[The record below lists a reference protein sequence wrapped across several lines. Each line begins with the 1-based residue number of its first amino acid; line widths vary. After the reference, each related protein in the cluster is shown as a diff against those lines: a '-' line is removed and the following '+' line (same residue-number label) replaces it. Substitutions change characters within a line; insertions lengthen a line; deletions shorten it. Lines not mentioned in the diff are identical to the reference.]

1 MMLSVIASICSA
13 MGVFFVL
20 AGVILLRSHRNIR
33 DRLGVYL
40 TNGDDESL
48 SIKEIE
54 LSQPFS
60 QRIILPMIKQASRFF
75 GWMLPQNS
83 WNALRLKLAQAG
95 NPGQISPL
103 DFAGFKGL
111 CTCAMLT
118 IAIGYSFLAQ
128 YTFSLTTLM
137 VIGALGMLGF
147 MAPDFWLS
155 RRVTRRQGAIVN
167 TLPDAMDLLTI
178 TVEAGLSFDNGLQEI
193 VAKWNN
199 ELGQEFGRVLRD
211 IGMGQSRR
219 QSLMA
224 LGERTGVPDLQTLIN
239 ALNQAE
245 ELGVSIARV
254 LKIQS
259 EELRVKRRQRAQEKA
274 NQAPIKMMF
283 PLVFL
288 IFPAIFAVLLG
299 PAIPQ
304 LMDSFGNLGG

>member
-1 MMLSVIASICSA
+1 MMLSIVASICIGMS
-13 MGVFFVL
+13 VFFVL
-20 AGVILLRSHRNIR
+20 AGFVVARSHRSIR
-33 DRLGVYL
+33 DRLDVYV
-40 TNGDDESL
+40 TNGADEQLSL
-48 SIKEIE
+48 KEIE

-60 QRIILPMIKQASRFF
+60 QRIMLPMIKQASRFF
-75 GWMLPQNS
+75 GWMLPQAR
-83 WNALRLKLAQAG
+83 WNALRLKIDQAG
-95 NPGQISPL
+95 NPGRMSPI

-111 CTCAMLT
+111 CTCTMMT
-118 IAIGYSFLAQ
+118 IAIGYCVLAQ
-128 YTFSLTTLM
+128 YPFSFTT
-137 VIGALGMLGF
+137 VIIIGAVSALGF

-155 RRVTRRQGAIVN
+155 RRVKRRQGAIIN

-178 TVEAGLSFDNGLQEI
+178 TVEAGLSFDNGMQEI
-193 VAKWNN
+193 VAKWDN
-199 ELGQEFGRVLRD
+199 EVGQEFGRVLRD

-224 LGERTGVPDLQTLIN
+224 LGERTGVADLQTLIN

-259 EELRVKRRQRAQEKA
+259 EELRIKRRQRAQERA

-288 IFPAIFAVLLG
+288 IFPSIFAVLLG

-304 LMDSFGNLGG
+304 LMDSFGNLGA